1 MVQNPT
7 LKGAQTLTDLR
18 QAIIARLHSSK
29 FQSPQVGTVV
39 KGSEEKPL
47 RAYSNAGSQAF
58 ERSNGKSVWVLRTN
72 CFTQSF
78 DTIANAIK
86 DLFATHKDVE
96 ALRNAFYQF
105 MDDNSYT
112 ANVWSDN
119 PNLNSILGGAPIEG
133 KITLDEWVDKN
144 DKTTERER
152 LVLSSIKD
160 LTRRTTASDAKQSLE
175 ELNELFAMVDDSVK
189 AAPSKA
195 GKKASATA

>member
-1 MVQNPT
+1 MATNPT

-47 RAYSNAGSQAF
+47 RAYSNAGAQAF
-58 ERSNGKSVWVLRTN
+58 ERSNGKSVWILRTN

-78 DTIANAIK
+78 DTIAEGIK

-96 ALRNAFYQF
+96 ALRKAFYEF

-133 KITLDEWVDKN
+133 KITLDEWTDDSGV
-144 DKTTERER
+144 EHER

-195 GKKASATA
+195 ATKKAVPAK